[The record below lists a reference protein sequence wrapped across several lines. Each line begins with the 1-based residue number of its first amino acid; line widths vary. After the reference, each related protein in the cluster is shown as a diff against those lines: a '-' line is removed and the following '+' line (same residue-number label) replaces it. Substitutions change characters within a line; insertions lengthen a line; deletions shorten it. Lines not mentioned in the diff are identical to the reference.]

1 MTEKE
6 NAKARERLVRQ
17 LDKDLFA
24 KGRVKLTE
32 LRGHIKHA
40 KSWRRTRLPE
50 VRIMC
55 KRNRLIAVERARAAR
70 AAIAAEAKIAKHAAT
85 QAIRLAARAAC
96 ESRKDQAKLRG
107 LDATARAQQRFH
119 DEKVFQAQV
128 KRASKPVKLAPGT
141 GRKRAAERARESDDE
156 VRNNTERELWPVW
169 EKVKHKFKDSP
180 RMTRTEAFAHW
191 MHDHP
196 ADVEKILYADHD
208 DSIKDLIKAEAEQRA
223 HLHQPAAKRAK
234 VPRLKRALAAEA
246 FTPAPEVEPWDEPAA
261 GIPATTDWDEQQAEG
276 EAAMDWDDPR
286 PLEESDMLLFF
297 PSAAA
302 RSTFEDLAGAH
313 RGRGAI
319 LGRDLRAEESHARNS
334 QWLLWAPPKET
345 IDLKAYL
352 AALSKTRGV
361 QVPPA
366 IEIPATLEKV
376 AQLPHAMRLAP
387 LRAVGLMAYA
397 AQVGWPEANN
407 PAIGRH
413 YEIDAKPQTTA
424 AELREQQ
431 RDAMYEQIE
440 NRHRSIGQDLERQS
454 KAAYIAR
461 TPKKQQRADAAE
473 RKREAAAFAKRHA
486 ATARLEARTAKASA
500 ARTAKEDKRDARA
513 AERAARLDAARRKK
527 GAAAYSPR
535 ETLATPGSTLDVK
548 QKAARAQA
556 DAWRAAD
563 LAEGHAAAVE
573 HMRRNG
579 GMIAIHNAPKG
590 ETPAWYVGW
599 KNASK
604 AARDERK
611 GAREAKQQ
619 DKRERETRSMERAA
633 KATHRATRDALAQ
646 AELARRA
653 QAAGRG
659 QTDAQMQAEGWA

>member
-17 LDKDLFA
+17 LDRDLFA

-70 AAIAAEAKIAKHAAT
+70 AAIAAEARIAKHAAT

-96 ESRKDQAKLRG
+96 ESRKDQAKARG

-128 KRASKPVKLAPGT
+128 KRASKPVKLAPGA

-169 EKVKHKFKDSP
+169 EKVKHKFKDTP

-234 VPRLKRALAAEA
+234 VPRLKRALAAEP

-261 GIPATTDWDEQQAEG
+261 PDAGPLDWDEQVNEAE
-276 EAAMDWDDPR
+276 AVLDWDW
-286 PLEESDMLLFF
+286 ESAD
-297 PSAAA
+297 AAK
-302 RSTFEDLAGAH
+302 
-313 RGRGAI
+313 
-319 LGRDLRAEESHARNS
+319 
-334 QWLLWAPPKET
+334 Q
-345 IDLKAYL
+345 
-352 AALSKTRGV
+352 
-361 QVPPA
+361 
-366 IEIPATLEKV
+366 
-376 AQLPHAMRLAP
+376 AQ
-387 LRAVGLMAYA
+387 
-397 AQVGWPEANN
+397 AQ
-407 PAIGRH
+407 
-413 YEIDAKPQTTA
+413 A

-440 NRHRSIGQDLERQS
+440 NRHRSINQDLDRQAQ
-454 KAAYIAR
+454 AAYLAR
-461 TPKKQQRADAAE
+461 TPKKKQRADAAE
-473 RKREAAAFAKRHA
+473 RKREAATFAKRQA
-486 ATARLEARTAKASA
+486 ATARLEARTAKVSA
-500 ARTAKEDKRDARA
+500 ARMAKEAARDARA

-535 ETLATPGSTLDVK
+535 ETPATPGSTLDVK
-548 QKAARAQA
+548 QTAARAQA

-573 HMRRNG
+573 YMRRNG

-590 ETPAWYVGW
+590 ETPAFYVGW

-611 GAREAKQQ
+611 AAREAKQQ
-619 DKRERETRSMERAA
+619 DKREREARSMERAA
-633 KATHRATRDALAQ
+633 KATHRAKRDALAQ
-646 AELARRA
+646 AELARRT
-653 QAAGRG
+653 QAGRG
-659 QTDAQMQAEGWA
+659 QTDAQMAAEGWA

>member
-17 LDKDLFA
+17 LDRDLFA

-70 AAIAAEAKIAKHAAT
+70 AAIAAEARIAKHAAT

-96 ESRKDQAKLRG
+96 ESRKDQAKARG

-128 KRASKPVKLAPGT
+128 KRASKPVKLAPGA

-169 EKVKHKFKDSP
+169 EKVKHKFKDTP

-234 VPRLKRALAAEA
+234 VPRLKRALAAEP

-261 GIPATTDWDEQQAEG
+261 PDAGPL
-276 EAAMDWDDPR
+276 DWDDQVNEAEAVLDWDDQR
-286 PLEESDMLLFF
+286 PLEDGDMLLFF
-297 PSAAA
+297 PTAAA

-334 QWLLWAPPKET
+334 QWLLWAPPEET
-345 IDLKAYL
+345 INSKAYL
-352 AALSKTRGV
+352 AALSKTRGL
-361 QVPPA
+361 QVAPA
-366 IEIPATLEKV
+366 IEIPATIEKV
-376 AQLPHAMRLAP
+376 ALLPHAMRLAP

-397 AQVGWPEANN
+397 PQVGWPEAN
-407 PAIGRH
+407 
-413 YEIDAKPQTTA
+413 KPQTTA

-440 NRHRSIGQDLERQS
+440 NRHRSINQDLDRQAQ
-454 KAAYIAR
+454 AAYLAR
-461 TPKKQQRADAAE
+461 TPKKKQRADAAE
-473 RKREAAAFAKRHA
+473 RKREAATFAKRQA
-486 ATARLEARTAKASA
+486 ATARLEARTAKVSA
-500 ARTAKEDKRDARA
+500 ARMAKEAARDARA

-535 ETLATPGSTLDVK
+535 ETPATPGSTLDVK
-548 QKAARAQA
+548 QTAARAQA

-573 HMRRNG
+573 YMRRSG

-590 ETPAWYVGW
+590 ETPAFYVGW

-611 GAREAKQQ
+611 AAREAKQQ
-619 DKRERETRSMERAA
+619 DKREREARSMERAA
-633 KATHRATRDALAQ
+633 KATHRAKRDALAQ
-646 AELARRA
+646 AELARRT
-653 QAAGRG
+653 QAGRG
-659 QTDAQMQAEGWA
+659 QTDAQMAAEGWA

>member
-169 EKVKHKFKDSP
+169 EKVKHKFKGSP

-246 FTPAPEVEPWDEPAA
+246 FTPAPEVEPWDEPTDANPS
-261 GIPATTDWDEQQAEG
+261 GPLDWDEQVDEAE
-276 EAAMDWDDPR
+276 R
-286 PLEESDMLLFF
+286 
-297 PSAAA
+297 
-302 RSTFEDLAGAH
+302 
-313 RGRGAI
+313 
-319 LGRDLRAEESHARNS
+319 
-334 QWLLWAPPKET
+334 
-345 IDLKAYL
+345 
-352 AALSKTRGV
+352 
-361 QVPPA
+361 
-366 IEIPATLEKV
+366 
-376 AQLPHAMRLAP
+376 
-387 LRAVGLMAYA
+387 
-397 AQVGWPEANN
+397 
-407 PAIGRH
+407 
-413 YEIDAKPQTTA
+413 
-424 AELREQQ
+424 REQQ

-473 RKREAAAFAKRHA
+473 RKREAAAFAQRHA

-500 ARTAKEDKRDARA
+500 ARTAKEDKREARA
-513 AERAARLDAARRKK
+513 AERAARLDAARRQK

-579 GMIAIHNAPKG
+579 GLIAIHNAPKG
-590 ETPAWYVGW
+590 ETPAYYVGW

-611 GAREAKQQ
+611 AARGAKQQ

-653 QAAGRG
+653 QAGRG